1 MIRTIAYAASAAA
14 LLTACTVAD
23 PVTSPTTPSEAE
35 VSTPVE
41 TLEAPPTQPDSLLP
55 FESYTLENGLTVIFH
70 IDRSDPVVA
79 VNLTAH
85 VGSAREKAGRTGF
98 AHLFE
103 HLLFLESENLGPG
116 GLDRMSARI
125 GGSGANGSTSRDR
138 TNYLQTVPNDALEKM
153 LWAEADKLG
162 WFINT
167 VTEPVL
173 EKEKQVVKNEK
184 RQGVDNRPYGHTFYV
199 LHKALYPETHPY
211 NWQVIGSLADLQAAT
226 LDDVKEFFRAWYTPN
241 NVTLTLT
248 GDFDPDQAKLWID
261 RYFAEIPRGPDI
273 TPMTPQAG
281 FVAETVKLYHEDNF
295 AQLPQL
301 TMVWPTVEQY
311 HPDSYPLAVLSELL
325 TDGKEAPLNEVLI
338 DEAQVA
344 ASVGTFIYDSELAG
358 ELILQV
364 SAFKGTDLDDVASA
378 LADGFARFET
388 EPITDEALQ
397 RIKTRQEVDFYGALN
412 SVLGKGAQLA
422 QYSIFAG
429 DPGYIDEDL
438 ARLQAVTAEDVRRVY
453 ETYIKDKAHV
463 ATSFVPRGQLE
474 LALEGSSE
482 AEVVIEP
489 IVQGAEAEVDLSGNA
504 EYERTPSLIDRSV
517 EPPYGPTPELATPDV
532 WESETAN
539 GIQVYGITDTE
550 LPLVRF
556 SMVMEG
562 GHLLDTP
569 ETAGTAN
576 LVAEVLTK
584 GTASKTP
591 AEFDK
596 ALALLGANVSV
607 DVTAESFEINGETL
621 SRNFAQTIALVEE
634 ALLEPRWDETEFEL
648 AVSRTRDTIQ
658 AQRAQPNAISARA
671 FNLVTYGAD
680 SMRARS
686 VLGSESNLESITLD
700 DLKAWKAAN
709 LSPHLTSFRVV
720 GDVRQDDVVAALS
733 GVSERWAKVDLELP
747 VTEMPAAPETSA
759 IYFYDVPGSSQSV
772 FRFGYPALKRT
783 DADYDLAGVMNYRL
797 GGGGFASRLT
807 QELREGKGYTYGIRS
822 GFFGGDQVGTFTI
835 TSGIRSNVTLEAASL
850 VRDIMAEYADTFVEN
865 DLEVTQSFFTKS
877 QARRFESLGAK
888 LNVLSDIA
896 DFDLPYDYV
905 SQQISAVEALS
916 VADVQALAQDY
927 IRPQAMNYVIV
938 GDAETQLERLSELGF
953 GDAVLINEDVDALS
967 E

>member
-1 MIRTIAYAASAAA
+1 MYKAALFAVSLTALLAGCAAVEPTPPSEDAVVEATDTETIA
-14 LLTACTVAD
+14 
-23 PVTSPTTPSEAE
+23 PS
-35 VSTPVE
+35 VE
-41 TLEAPPTQPDSLLP
+41 EQSSLLP
-55 FESYTLENGLTVIFH
+55 FESYELENGLTVIFH

-85 VGSAREKAGRTGF
+85 VGSAREKPGRTGF

-103 HLLFLESENLGPG
+103 HLLFLESENLGAG
-116 GLDRMSARI
+116 GLDRLSARI

-167 VTEPVL
+167 VTDSVL

-199 LHKALYPETHPY
+199 LHKALYPEGHPY

-248 GDFDPDQAKLWID
+248 GDFDPEQAKIWID

-273 TPMTPQAG
+273 APLAPQPG
-281 FVAETVKLYHEDNF
+281 VVEETVRLYHEDNF

-301 TMVWPTVEQY
+301 TITWPTVEQY

-338 DEAQVA
+338 DEAKVA

-358 ELILQV
+358 EMLLQV
-364 SAFKGTDLDDVASA
+364 SAFSGTDLDQVDLA

-388 EPITDEALQ
+388 EPISDEALE
-397 RIKTRQEVDFYGALN
+397 RIKVRQELNFYRALN
-412 SVLGKGAQLA
+412 GVLGKGAQLA

-438 ARLQAVTAEDVRRVY
+438 KRLQAVTAEDVRRVY
-453 ETYIKDKAHV
+453 ETYIKDRPHV
-463 ATSFVPRGQLE
+463 AASFVPKGAPE
-474 LALEGSSE
+474 LALEGSTI
-482 AEVVIEP
+482 ADVVIEP
-489 IVQGAEAEVDLSGNA
+489 IVQGAEAEVDPTTSTD
-504 EYERTPSLIDRSV
+504 YDRTPSLIDRTI
-517 EPPYGPTPELATPDV
+517 EPPYGAAPELATPNV
-532 WESETAN
+532 WERETSN
-539 GIQVYGITDTE
+539 GIKVFGISDGE

-556 SMVMEG
+556 SLVIDG

-569 ETAGTAN
+569 DTAGTAN
-576 LVAEVLTK
+576 LLAEILTK

-591 AEFDK
+591 AELDNAF
-596 ALALLGANVSV
+596 ALLVA
-607 DVTAESFEINGETL
+607 DVEVEVFNESFEINGETL
-621 SRNFAQTIALVEE
+621 ARNFSATMALVEE
-634 ALLEPRWDETEFEL
+634 ALLEPRWDETEFDL
-648 AVSRTRDTIQ
+648 AVSRTLDAIQ
-658 AQRAQPNAISARA
+658 AQRAQPNAIATRA
-671 FNLVTYGAD
+671 YNLIIYGD
-680 SMRARS
+680 ESMRARS
-686 VLGSESNLESITLD
+686 VLGSESNLAAIKLD
-700 DLKAWKAAN
+700 DLKTWKATN
-709 LSPHLTSFRVV
+709 LSPHLASFRVV
-720 GDVRQDDVVAALS
+720 GDVSDADVMSALTGLS
-733 GVSERWAKVDLELP
+733 AEWEQRDVTLP
-747 VTEMPAAPETSA
+747 EVEMPAAPDQSRV
-759 IYFYDVPGSSQSV
+759 YFYDVPGASQSV

-783 DADYDLAGVMNYRL
+783 DADFDLAGQMNYRL

-807 QELREGKGYTYGIRS
+807 QELREGKGYTYGIGSSFS
-822 GFFGGDQVGTFTI
+822 GSAQVGTFFI
-835 TSGIRSNVTLEAASL
+835 GSGVRSNVTLEAAAL
-850 VRDIMAEYADTFVEN
+850 VRDIMIDYAATFTQE
-865 DLEVTQSFFTKS
+865 DLDVTQSFFTKS

-896 DFDLPYDYV
+896 DYELPYDYV
-905 SQQISAVEALS
+905 AQQIAAVEDMT
-916 VADVQALAQDY
+916 VEDVQALASEY
-927 IRPQAMNYVIV
+927 IRPGAMHYVIV
-938 GDAETQLERLSELGF
+938 GDAESQLPRLVELGF
-953 GDAVLINEDVDALS
+953 GEPVLINDRVDALS